1 MKPEIYSCMRMLDDF
16 KIRLTNL
23 YNIGSWGA
31 IIPLQKQYKKICE
44 ILKENLTKDKYTMI
58 HEVDISDFRNIYGS
72 IDKVK
77 KQDMEELLVS
87 VSLTSTYL
95 HSLEMSLDKEL
106 IKKKIEISKKEKE
119 LEIQQKEI
127 ESYKKLL
134 KDSFDA
140 IKQFPE
146 LQRSKTMEEIKKSH
160 RGIENNT
167 NPNTKS
173 QNNKND
179 NPTN

>member
-31 IIPLQKQYKKICE
+31 IVPLQKQYKQICE
-44 ILKENLTKDKYTMI
+44 ILKENLSEEQYKMI
-58 HEVDISDFRNIYGS
+58 HEVRISDFRNVYGN
-72 IDKVK
+72 IEAIK

-87 VSLTSTYL
+87 ISLTSTYL
-95 HSLEMSLDKEL
+95 HSLEMSIDKEL
-106 IKKKIEISKKEKE
+106 IKKKIEVSKKEKE

-134 KDSFDA
+134 KDSFEA

-146 LQRSKTMEEIKKSH
+146 LQRSKMMEEIKKSH
-160 RGIENNT
+160 REIENNT

-173 QNNKND
+173 QKKNET
-179 NPTN
+179 TN